1 MVGPGCSAGTQE
13 AKLKEKIPFK
23 FNLVARGVYW
33 GYLYSIGDSSEVAL
47 PKCPLQHRWQ
57 LRKAASWIS
66 LYNLEVKELCLHRN
80 CSHKTLGRGT
90 VTLVRFC
97 IFLILVSVTCVLSPM
112 CFSFP

>member
-1 MVGPGCSAGTQE
+1 MVGPGCSTQE

-66 LYNLEVKELCLHRN
+66 LYNLEVKEPCLRRN
-80 CSHKTLGRGT
+80 CSYETLGRGA
-90 VTLVRFC
+90 VTLVRFR
-97 IFLILVSVTCVLSPM
+97 IFLILVNVTCVLSPM